1 MLQSLLEE
9 ASDVNGIVDEGKV
22 GFSFIE
28 VGFTSKGVQ
37 VWSKLF
43 SGTWERLCEG
53 ESITK
58 WYDEG
63 SPIIGASMVTTSSA
77 SNVIVMVRRS
87 MLESNGRKKH
97 VMQQWCEIH

>member
-1 MLQSLLEE
+1 MIQILLEE

-43 SGTWERLCEG
+43 SGTKELICEG
-53 ESITK
+53 EATSK
-58 WYDEG
+58 W
-63 SPIIGASMVTTSSA
+63 
-77 SNVIVMVRRS
+77 
-87 MLESNGRKKH
+87 
-97 VMQQWCEIH
+97 